1 MGFSG
6 GSVVKNMPANAE
18 DVGSVSR
25 VGRSLRE
32 RKGNPLH
39 YFCQEIP
46 WREEPGGIQYMGT
59 QRGRHDQATKHS
71 THTIFI
77 SLSDLL
83 HSSV

>member
-39 YFCQEIP
+39 YFCLEIP
-46 WREEPGGIQYMGT
+46 WREEPGGLQSMRSQKSQT
-59 QRGRHDQATKHS
+59 
-71 THTIFI
+71 
-77 SLSDLL
+77 
-83 HSSV
+83 